1 MAYSRK
7 AHRKLLAI
15 SDAIGGILDAEERLD
30 DNIQKVLERAFE
42 DIELALVQ
50 MHEAHIYFAQKKLQK
65 AKASPGL
72 TFELGHVDTRTGEVI
87 KSVVLTKESGKEIQN
102 AL

>member
-42 DIELALVQ
+42 DIELALAQ
-50 MHEAHIYFAQKKLQK
+50 MHEAHIYFAQKKRRK
-65 AKASPGL
+65 RSPGL

>member
-15 SDAIGGILDAEERLD
+15 SDAIGGILDAKERLD

-42 DIELALVQ
+42 DIELALAQ
-50 MHEAHIYFAQKKLQK
+50 MHEAHIYLAQKKL
-65 AKASPGL
+65 
-72 TFELGHVDTRTGEVI
+72 
-87 KSVVLTKESGKEIQN
+87 
-102 AL
+102 

>member
-42 DIELALVQ
+42 DIELALAQ
-50 MHEAHIYFAQKKLQK
+50 MHEAHIYLAQKKRQK
-65 AKASPGL
+65 RSPGL